1 MSLYKTIVKQGKI
14 EGLDRGEYA
23 LYLGIPYGKVRTE
36 ISRFGQSQMTDHW
49 EDVYMAKRRAPV
61 AWQEAPE
68 KDSFYEKEFYKGDH
82 AFSDCS
88 EECLYL
94 NIWTPAERTEDKLPV
109 LFWIH
114 GGAFGHGY
122 SMEKEFD
129 GEAYCRRGIIL
140 VTIQYRLGIFG
151 FPAHPWMEAGEENPG
166 IRDQLTALRWVYEN
180 IHSFGGDP
188 EKITVAGQSAGG
200 VSVQALLTM
209 QEARP
214 MIHQIIL
221 QSGGGYGQ
229 LNSRAHAMERHMDYG
244 RKLMEKMGISSR
256 DMLEHMPAEEL
267 LKISQKSGFKPY
279 LVMSHPEDTLYQKWD
294 KKITCMLG
302 STRNDIR
309 VTEEMLQKGIPS
321 DLYVGNIEFARH
333 FKENGKCFL
342 YYFKHALPGDEA
354 GSFHSSE
361 LWYMFGT
368 LDRCWRPFGNGDKEL
383 SEKMLDAWSSFI
395 RNGYPMEESR
405 WNAYEEI
412 NTEIYQWM

>member
-1 MSLYKTIVKQGKI
+1 MAILWKKNS
-14 EGLDRGEYA
+14 
-23 LYLGIPYGKVRTE
+23 
-36 ISRFGQSQMTDHW
+36 
-49 EDVYMAKRRAPV
+49 MAKHIAG
-61 AWQEAPE
+61 EA
-68 KDSFYEKEFYKGDH
+68 
-82 AFSDCS
+82 
-88 EECLYL
+88 
-94 NIWTPAERTEDKLPV
+94 
-109 LFWIH
+109 LFWSQSNI
-114 GGAFGHGY
+114 GL
-122 SMEKEFD
+122 
-129 GEAYCRRGIIL
+129 AYLASRHIPG
-140 VTIQYRLGIFG
+140 
-151 FPAHPWMEAGEENPG
+151 WNPG

-229 LNSRAHAMERHMDYG
+229 LNSRAHAMEMHMDYG

-321 DLYVGNIEFARH
+321 DLYVGNMEFARH

-342 YYFKHALPGDEA
+342 YYFKHELPGDEA

-368 LDRCWRPFGNGDKEL
+368 LGRSWRPFGNGDKEL

-405 WNAYEEI
+405 WHAYEEENPQI
-412 NTEIYQWM
+412 RQWV